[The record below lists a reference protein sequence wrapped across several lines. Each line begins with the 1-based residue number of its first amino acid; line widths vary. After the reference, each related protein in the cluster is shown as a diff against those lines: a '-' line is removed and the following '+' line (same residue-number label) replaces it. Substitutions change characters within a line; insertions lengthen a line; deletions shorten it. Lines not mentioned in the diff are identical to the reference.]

1 MDHRKQNYTDPW
13 DDQVYGTGNTMPPKS
28 YSGIIALLLILVIF
42 LSGVVSLLSFM
53 NIKLFRQLSEAAR
66 EEAPHAPVSFSDLD
80 IQPFP
85 EMTAP
90 TESLTIHSDVSIS
103 LNQSPQSIENI
114 PQEGAL
120 SLQEIYEKNAPSV
133 VSVICTGPEGS
144 VTGTGVVLSRT
155 GYILTTYFTVHRA
168 ESIDVHTHDGRSFQ
182 AQLLGGDLL
191 TDLAVL
197 KVDSSDLTPAE
208 FGASGALRVGD
219 AVCAIGDPLGAALG
233 GSLSEGIISAIH
245 TNALSRDFRISLIQS
260 SAVPSTGTPGAGT
273 GTPGTGTITPGT
285 GAGTP
290 GQGSGSASVNW
301 AEIWAN
307 ISGTATK
314 IFSDIAAFLLNKDN
328 LPIILIGAL
337 VLLVLIVILI
347 IANSGKESSTIKMK
361 TIPARTL
368 PAIISATKKLP
379 APKYLIPDNCP
390 RWLKKIIFWAPVHYN
405 YGDVIISS
413 PKGTEDDVILSA
425 IEKPEELINYL
436 NPIKPEPTEVAG
448 YSAH

>member
-1 MDHRKQNYTDPW
+1 MCINIFFDSFTNKNRRVIMAIKDILGTKKVRTKPEYTAKTHWAGSINFAAIFTAPIFYIILPILVLYFTGCFKFCAQLITNLVGNPDFICNQYYLIAGLAVILWQFVVCWTVWRKQIKTYEAT
-13 DDQVYGTGNTMPPKS
+13 PK
-28 YSGIIALLLILVIF
+28 YEYHFYNDIVEYAPCALPRPKFIRVLTLLINFLPALVLVAVF
-42 LSGVVSLLSFM
+42 GVGVLLIINSLE
-53 NIKLFRQLSEAAR
+53 I
-66 EEAPHAPVSFSDLD
+66 AP
-80 IQPFP
+80 
-85 EMTAP
+85 
-90 TESLTIHSDVSIS
+90 
-103 LNQSPQSIENI
+103 
-114 PQEGAL
+114 
-120 SLQEIYEKNAPSV
+120 
-133 VSVICTGPEGS
+133 
-144 VTGTGVVLSRT
+144 
-155 GYILTTYFTVHRA
+155 
-168 ESIDVHTHDGRSFQ
+168 
-182 AQLLGGDLL
+182 
-191 TDLAVL
+191 
-197 KVDSSDLTPAE
+197 
-208 FGASGALRVGD
+208 
-219 AVCAIGDPLGAALG
+219 
-233 GSLSEGIISAIH
+233 
-245 TNALSRDFRISLIQS
+245 
-260 SAVPSTGTPGAGT
+260 PSTGTPGAGT